1 MRAGSPKQLLFAIR
15 EGDLP
20 GISTLDNLRTLDYSL
35 ITDIDMKPTQ
45 F

>member
-1 MRAGSPKQLLFAIR
+1 MRVGSPKSFCIAIR
-15 EGDLP
+15 EDDLP